1 MSKEIKMKIDALS
14 LEAEKLVDPTTFVL
28 NPRIGEISKE
38 IAKLREQCAHS
49 FVDGVCEFCYLEGS
63 TNE

>member
-14 LEAEKLVDPTTFVL
+14 LEAEKLIDPTTFVL

-38 IAKLREQCAHS
+38 IAQLREQCNHN
-49 FVDGVCEFCYLEGS
+49 FVDGVCEFCYQEDEQNG
-63 TNE
+63 